1 MNYKDSG
8 VDIDAG
14 NEFVKN
20 LKTKAPSIGGFG
32 GMFEVPRGYKE
43 PLSLIHI

>member
-14 NEFVKN
+14 NEFVKE
-20 LKTKAPSIGGFG
+20 LKKKAPSIGGFG
-32 GMFEVPRGYKE
+32 GMFKVPRW
-43 PLSLIHI
+43 I

>member
-14 NEFVKN
+14 NEFVKE
-20 LKTKAPSIGGFG
+20 LKKKAPSIGGFG
-32 GMFEVPRGYKE
+32 GMFKVPRVYE
-43 PLSLIHI
+43 

>member
-14 NEFVKN
+14 NAFVN
-20 LKTKAPSIGGFG
+20 RLKEKAPDIGGFN
-32 GMFEVPRGYKE
+32 GMMRIPSTY
-43 PLSLIHI
+43 